1 MTCFYLTLPMAYYII
16 ESVKERVILVKRL
29 ISLISLLLILSLT
42 LSSCTFKGS
51 DKALEKTLT
60 YLDNKQYNECREYLL
75 SLDKDTLNDIY
86 EPVLD
91 KITEI
96 YEKQKTPDNKTDI
109 SEVSPSLT
117 VLCRSLFSIIKV
129 LPRNAL
135 NNNNDVKNIC
145 YFSYL
150 DDLMRYREIYSM
162 LKDMNSHSFFSSIAN
177 ALNKYDE
184 EKDYSYFYEAYNI
197 ISSYSSSKFDRNKFQ
212 VSECKQLIEDLKT
225 DIKNA
230 INALESKNIK
240 NTVIAIDDVY
250 DDMDSMTL
258 YINIVN
264 AVYKK
269 TSEIYNTS
277 MNNISAHESI
287 DTAIE
292 YSESSY
298 SIDTLNVINRI
309 FGINDDSS
317 SADSESGN
325 MRDITS
331 SISKE
336 GLVNQLKSAISSTKE
351 FTGTVL
357 VQNMS
362 ENKIVF
368 LNYDDSLLMDKEKPL
383 SKEDIEEF
391 ISGYTKPVM
400 EKTTFKLGKA
410 DEKKFSD
417 YVPPAYD
424 DFQLDDKMIKDYS
437 IMQGQSGYVIS
448 VTIDSVKAVSS
459 RSTASI
465 RNIVNPFAFET
476 DVKIDS
482 YTTYY
487 KPTTINYV
495 INNNNRLTLVEY
507 TLKGSNT
514 SKFSDGSDFVTC
526 DFTFE
531 SHNKFVYTY

>member
-1 MTCFYLTLPMAYYII
+1 MKKVL
-16 ESVKERVILVKRL
+16 SV
-29 ISLISLLLILSLT
+29 ISLLLVLSLL
-42 LSSCTFKGS
+42 LSSCTVKS
-51 DKALEKTLT
+51 SEKALDKAVS

-75 SLDKDTLNDIY
+75 SLDKETLNEIY

-96 YEKQKTPDNKTDI
+96 YEAQKTPDNKTDI
-109 SEVSPSLT
+109 SEVPPSLT
-117 VLCRSLFSIIKV
+117 VLCRSLFGIVKV

-135 NNNNDVKNIC
+135 NNNEDIKNIC

-197 ISSYSSSKFDRNKFQ
+197 ISSYSSSQFDRNKFQ
-212 VSECKQLIEDLKT
+212 VTECKQLIEQLKT

-230 INALESKNIK
+230 INALETKNIK
-240 NTVIAIDDVY
+240 NIVIAIDDVY
-250 DDMDSMTL
+250 DDMDSLTL
-258 YINIVN
+258 YINIAK
-264 AVYKK
+264 AVQKK
-269 TSEIYNTS
+269 TAEIFNTAR
-277 MNNISAHESI
+277 NNISAHESI

-298 SIDTLNVINRI
+298 SYDTLNVINGI

-331 SISKE
+331 DISKE
-336 GLVNQLKSAISSTKE
+336 GLVNQIKNALTSTKE

-357 VQNMS
+357 VQYKT

-383 SKEDIEEF
+383 SREDIEEF
-391 ISGYTKPVM
+391 VSAYTKPAA
-400 EKTTFKLGKA
+400 EKITFKLGKY
-410 DEKKFSD
+410 DDKILSD
-417 YVPPAYD
+417 YIPPAYD
-424 DFQLDDKMIKDYS
+424 DFQLDSKLIKDYS
-437 IMQGQSGYVIS
+437 IMQGKSGYLIT
-448 VTIDSVKAVSS
+448 VTVDSVKTVSS

-465 RNIVNPFAFET
+465 KNIVNPFGFET
-476 DVKIDS
+476 DAMIDS

-487 KPTTINYV
+487 KPTTISYV
-495 INNNNRLTLVEY
+495 INNNNRLTGIEY
-507 TLKGSNT
+507 TLKGTNT
-514 SKFSDGSDFVTC
+514 SKFSDGADFVTC

-531 SHNKFVYTY
+531 SYNKFIYTY